1 MWHCKRSE
9 QHKERQ
15 KKKDRQKDEQKEKV
29 IGLEENSFFK

>member
-1 MWHCKRSE
+1 MKHCKRSE

-29 IGLEENSFFK
+29 IGLEENSFF